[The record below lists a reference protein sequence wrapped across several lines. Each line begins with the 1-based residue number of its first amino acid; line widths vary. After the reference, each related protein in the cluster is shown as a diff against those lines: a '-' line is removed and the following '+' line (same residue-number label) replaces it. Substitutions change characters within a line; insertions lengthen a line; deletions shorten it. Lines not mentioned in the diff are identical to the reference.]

1 MFDLRRTN
9 PIIPGYTGFIPKTF
23 GEGGIEGRPKPRSE
37 VPGYGGYI
45 PAVKPESIFG
55 KTYGQATW
63 ISSAGDYEAGSE
75 ISHRNRYTS
84 LLQESYV
91 NQSTITPRKVADVV
105 GIPATKVVYT
115 KDGAVKVPLEVWNR
129 TGGFGNPPPPV
140 KKEQTVTD
148 STRQF
153 FGVDEAKEI
162 HSLGKPLPGYT
173 GFIKRVAA
181 DNIFGTTYGDGMKK
195 GHASYAAISED
206 KTNNLSTQ
214 SRRVPPIRF

>member
-9 PIIPGYTGFIPKTF
+9 PVIPGYTGFIPKTF

-37 VPGYGGYI
+37 IPGYGGYI

-55 KTYGQATW
+55 KTYGNATH
-63 ISSAGDYEAGSE
+63 ISSAGAYEAGNE

-91 NQSTITPRKVADVV
+91 NQNVIERRKVANIV
-105 GIPATKVVYT
+105 GIPSTKVVYT
-115 KDGAVKVPLEVWNR
+115 QEGPIKVDLDTWNR
-129 TGGFGNPPPPV
+129 TGGFGNIPKPP
-140 KKEQTVTD
+140 KKVQVFEEAA
-148 STRQF
+148 RLF
-153 FGVDEAKEI
+153 HGVDDVPEI

-181 DNIFGTTYGDGMKK
+181 DNIFGATYGDGMKK
-195 GHASYAAISED
+195 SHASHSAISEA
-206 KTNNLSTQ
+206 KTHNLATQ
-214 SRRVPPIRF
+214 GSRIPPIKY